1 MSAAT
6 TIPVAVYLERK
17 LRDGIRHAK
26 LVCHGHEDT
35 KECKLAWDR
44 VESFQKAINKKKDRD
59 RADDLDRADALDPQ
73 CEFDERACREYDV

>member
-1 MSAAT
+1 MFSLAT
-6 TIPVAVYLERK
+6 TIPVTVFLERK

-35 KECKLAWDR
+35 KECRLAWDR
-44 VESFQKAINKKKDRD
+44 VEDIQKALNKKKDR
-59 RADDLDRADALDPQ
+59 ANAEALANARNHQ

>member
-1 MSAAT
+1 MFSLAT
-6 TIPVAVYLERK
+6 TIPVTVYLERK

-35 KECKLAWDR
+35 KACRVAWDH
-44 VESFQKAINKKKDRD
+44 VESIQTAIHKKKERD
-59 RADDLDRADALDPQ
+59 IATALDKSGQ